1 MTAHPHFTP
10 PQCDG
15 SEDITDVWIEETDPE
30 NERGECCEAHFIDT
44 CRGTGCRCA
53 LVAVTVIFRVD
64 GRDVQTCLPRD
75 MAIAQLGPVAV
86 TRIEQIRARE
96 LEEAA

>member
-30 NERGECCEAHFIDT
+30 NERGECCEAHFDDDCHGI
-44 CRGTGCRCA
+44 GCRCA
-53 LVAVTVIFRVD
+53 LVALTVAFCV
-64 GRDVQTCLPRD
+64 GGTDVQTVLTRD
-75 MAIAQLGPVAV
+75 MAIAMLGPVAV